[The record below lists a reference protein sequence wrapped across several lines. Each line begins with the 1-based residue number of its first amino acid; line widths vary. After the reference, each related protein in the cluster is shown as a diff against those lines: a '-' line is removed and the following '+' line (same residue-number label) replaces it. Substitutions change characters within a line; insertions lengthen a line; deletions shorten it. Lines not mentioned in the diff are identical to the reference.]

1 MKSVL
6 IVGGYQGAYGRMFLD
21 KGWMIVEHLD
31 EADLVQFTGGEDVT
45 PMMYNESPHPQTYY
59 NPERDQ
65 IEGDL
70 FYNALHLNKPMAGIC
85 RGGQFL
91 NVMCGG
97 RMFQH
102 VTKHCQDH
110 LITDVQTGDVILV
123 TSTHHQ
129 MMRPG
134 PTGEVVAYANQ
145 GSVKEHME
153 NDKIVTVIENDEWQ
167 DVEVVKYSNE
177 RVLCFQPHPEF
188 PGYPGMTHYYFKLLE
203 ELVNA
208 ES

>member
-1 MKSVL
+1 MKKVF
-6 IVGGYQGAYGRMFLD
+6 IVGGGYQYSNMFANA
-21 KGWMIVEHLD
+21 GWMIVDQLD

-45 PMMYNESPHPQTYY
+45 PMFYNESPHPQTYY

-65 IEGDL
+65 YEADI
-70 FYNALHLNKPMAGIC
+70 FYNAVALGKPMAGIC

-110 LITDVQTGDVILV
+110 LLTDVSSGEVILV
-123 TSTHHQ
+123 SSTHHQ
-129 MMRPG
+129 MMRQG
-134 PTGEVVAYANQ
+134 PTGIVLAYANQ

-153 NDKIVTVIENDEWQ
+153 NGKIVTVIEGNEWQ
-167 DVEVVKYSNE
+167 DVEVVSYPKE

-188 PGYPGMTHYYFKLLE
+188 PGYPGMTQYYFLLIE
-203 ELVNA
+203 ELLNA
-208 ES
+208 KS

>member
-6 IVGGYQGAYGRMFLD
+6 IVGGGGQYGRMFQSN
-21 KGWMIVEHLD
+21 GWSLTSDMD
-31 EADLVQFTGGEDVT
+31 DADLIQFTGGEDVT
-45 PMMYNESPHPQTYY
+45 PMFYNESPHPQTYY

-65 IEGDL
+65 YEADI
-70 FYNALHLNKPMAGIC
+70 FYNALALGKPMAGIC

-110 LITDVQTGDVILV
+110 LITDVESGELILV

-129 MMRPG
+129 MMRPSRYG
-134 PTGEVVAYANQ
+134 HVVAYANQ
-145 GSVKEHME
+145 NSVKEHVE
-153 NDKIVTVIENDEWQ
+153 NNKIVTIIEANEWQ
-167 DVEVVKYSNE
+167 DIEVVEYPHE